1 MQNIIKILD
10 CTLRDGGIVTDFY
23 YGKSI
28 IQSVVDGLYRANVD
42 YIELGYLDSEVK
54 RTEDY
59 VVYNHIEEMEGI
71 IPKDRKGIHFVAMC
85 DVGKF
90 NLYEI
95 RPRRTEYID
104 GVRIAFYKHQ
114 IEDAVHTA
122 EVFHTNGYRIYIQ
135 PMVTGSYREDEFV
148 AMCKRF
154 LHLKPEGFAIVDS
167 FGYMDIKMFS
177 FYYAILSELLAPE
190 TLMFFHSH
198 NNTNQSLTVAQ
209 YILSNVRDHD
219 FVIDASMMGIGKCAG
234 NLHTEHLVKAY
245 NTTLGGSYNVD
256 VILDTIAKYIA
267 PLKEKFAWGPDFYYY
282 MTAINYMHANYAT
295 FFQECARQDINCK
308 QDKMPVDFVEFIQT
322 IPSEMKTTCKRKYVQ
337 EMYSKFIAGKK
348 TSSNLLTG

>member
-1 MQNIIKILD
+1 MNTIKILD

-23 YGKSI
+23 YGKSV
-28 IQSVVDGLYRANVD
+28 IQSIIDGLFRANVD
-42 YIELGYLDSEVK
+42 YIELGYLDSAAK
-54 RTEDY
+54 RDENY
-59 VVYNHIEEMEGI
+59 VVYNHIEEMEEI

-90 NLYEI
+90 NLDEI
-95 RPRRTEYID
+95 QPRKTEHID

-114 IEDAVHTA
+114 IKEAIHTA
-122 EVFHTNGYRIYIQ
+122 EVFRKNGYKIYIQ

-148 AMCKRF
+148 AMCKQF
-154 LHLKPEGFAIVDS
+154 LHLKPEGFSIVDS
-167 FGYMDIKMFS
+167 FGYMDIKMFQ

-219 FVIDASMMGIGKCAG
+219 FVIDASLMGIGKCAG

-245 NTTLGGSYNVD
+245 NTTIGGCYNAD
-256 VILDTIAKYIA
+256 IILDTIARYIA
-267 PLKEKFAWGPDFYYY
+267 PLKDRYSWGPNFYYY

-295 FFQECARQDINCK
+295 FFLENAKKDVNCK
-308 QDKMPVDFVEFIQT
+308 SEEMASDFIRFIQT
-322 IPSEMKTTCKRKYVQ
+322 IPYEMKTTCKRPYVE
-337 EMYSKFIAGKK
+337 EMYNRFRKSQ
-348 TSSNLLTG
+348 

>member
-1 MQNIIKILD
+1 MNSIKILD

-23 YGKSI
+23 YGKSV
-28 IQSVVDGLYRANVD
+28 IQSIIDGLFRANVD
-42 YIELGYLDSEVK
+42 YIELGYLDSAAK

-59 VVYNHIEEMEGI
+59 VVYNHIEEMEDI

-90 NLYEI
+90 NLDEI
-95 RPRRTEYID
+95 KPRKTEYID

-114 IEDAVHTA
+114 IADAVHTA
-122 EVFHTNGYRIYIQ
+122 KVFRANGYKIYIQ

-148 AMCKRF
+148 AMCKQF
-154 LHLKPEGFAIVDS
+154 LHLKPEGFSIVDS
-167 FGYMDIKMFS
+167 FGYMDIKMFQ

-209 YILSNVRDHD
+209 YILSNVHDHD
-219 FVIDASMMGIGKCAG
+219 FVIDASLMGFGKCAG

-245 NTTLGGSYNVD
+245 NTTLGGCYNLD
-256 VILDTIAKYIA
+256 GIHDTIARYIA
-267 PLKEKFAWGPDFYYY
+267 PLKEKYSWGPNFYNY

-295 FFQECARQDINCK
+295 FYLECAKKDEKCNHEE
-308 QDKMPVDFVEFIQT
+308 MAVDFIKFIQT
-322 IPSEMKTTCKRKYVQ
+322 IPSDMKTTCNRKYVQ
-337 EMYSKFIAGKK
+337 EMYEVFRRGRY
-348 TSSNLLTG
+348 